1 MRWKHA
7 CIAVLCSAAFG
18 SSVRAQAPTG
28 VTLPEPKLT
37 RQSVFS
43 IPFRVTAS
51 KLGQEPVEVQ
61 LQVSTDMGKSWQL
74 DSRVLPA
81 QGSFNFRGQHDGEYW
96 FVIRT
101 VDAQGQLHPSGP
113 TPPGMRVIIDTTP
126 PALDLFADRG
136 PNNEVRAK
144 WQATDANLDPNS
156 FKLEYQT
163 GPNQPWQPISVE
175 PSRNP
180 QPNVRAG
187 ATTFWPQPNAQGII
201 VRAQVLDRAGNPTI
215 AQINVDQQAQPN
227 AADAAQAG
235 QAIQS
240 VRPATTP
247 TFPTTT
253 TPLYPGATTGGMSDR
268 VTAEVPRSDYRSPAS
283 TVTIPSDPYAPG
295 NGIISSSQKWS
306 ASPSN
311 KTPLVVDNPL
321 VKNASASGASSG
333 TTAMNPGPL
342 NTAQP
347 SMPDRFPVEPRR
359 DNNPFSPA
367 AAERVVSKSAS
378 DASTPTGGAAN
389 QAATLPVGS
398 SNAARPTVPATI
410 YPTTDMPGRTP
421 SGTSNPPVTNR
432 FIPEERGPQLMPGGN
447 QAAADIPPGEEPR
460 RVNSTKFELAY
471 DLDATTSAGATRVDL
486 YGTRDGGKTWTNNG
500 TAAANSGTVAVRV
513 DGEGTYGFRLAVQKA
528 NGTSTQ
534 PRNGDL
540 PEVWV
545 VVDTTKP
552 EAKLTSAELG
562 TGTTA
567 GTLFIRWEAS
577 DAKLAA
583 RPVSLFFAANKGGPW
598 TTIASGL
605 DNSGQYGWKL
615 DRRVPDR
622 VYLRLEVSDEA
633 GNLTA
638 VESADP
644 VSLNPSSPTGRIR
657 GVRPLTDDGA
667 ATRWQTW
674 R

>member
-1 MRWKHA
+1 MRWKFASIVLMVSLAMSTTAHA
-7 CIAVLCSAAFG
+7 QVPGGA
-18 SSVRAQAPTG
+18 
-28 VTLPEPKLT
+28 LPEPKLT
-37 RQSVFS
+37 RQSVFQ
-43 IPFRVTAS
+43 IPFRVTG
-51 KLGQEPVEVQ
+51 KPGQEPVEVQ
-61 LQVSTDMGKSWQL
+61 LHTSIDLGKSWQL
-74 DSRVLPA
+74 DSRVLPT
-81 QGSFNFRGQHDGEYW
+81 QGNFNFRGQHDGEYW

-113 TPPGMRVIIDTTP
+113 TPPGMRVIIDTTS

-144 WQATDANLDPNS
+144 WTATDANLEPNS

-163 GPNQPWQPISVE
+163 GPNQPWQPISLD
-175 PSRNP
+175 PFRGP
-180 QPNVRAG
+180 QANVRAG
-187 ATTFWPQPNAQGII
+187 ATTFWPQPNGQGIV

-227 AADAAQAG
+227 PAIAAPSG

-240 VRPATTP
+240 AQPSTPP
-247 TFPTTT
+247 TFPTSTSPLQSGSSPVGGFQDRVTT
-253 TPLYPGATTGGMSDR
+253 TPGG
-268 VTAEVPRSDYRSPAS
+268 
-283 TVTIPSDPYAPG
+283 TVTIPSDPYAAG
-295 NGIISSSQKWS
+295 SGTLSSNQKWS
-306 ASPSN
+306 PSQN
-311 KTPLVVDNPL
+311 RTPLVVDNPL
-321 VKNASASGASSG
+321 TRSGGAASGSVTNSG
-333 TTAMNPGPL
+333 SVTYNNPGPQGT
-342 NTAQP
+342 NPP

-359 DNNPFSPA
+359 DSNPFTPA
-367 AAERVVSKSAS
+367 AAERVIGKSP
-378 DASTPTGGAAN
+378 DASSPMTGAAN
-389 QAATLPVGS
+389 QGAALAGVPANV
-398 SNAARPTVPATI
+398 ARPSAPVTI
-410 YPTTDMPGRTP
+410 YPTTDAPGRLP
-421 SGTSNPPVTNR
+421 NGNSNPPVANR
-432 FIPEERGPQLMPGGN
+432 FIADERGPQLMSGGS
-447 QAAADIPPGEEPR
+447 QVASEIPPGEEPR

-486 YGTRDGGKTWTNNG
+486 YGTRDGGKTWTVNG
-500 TAAANSGTVAVRV
+500 AAAANSGTVSVRV
-513 DGEGTYGFRLAVQKA
+513 DGEGTYGFRIAVQRA
-528 NGTSTQ
+528 SGTSTA

-552 EAKLTSAELG
+552 DAKLTSAELG

-567 GTLFIRWEAS
+567 GTLFIRWEAT
-577 DAKLAA
+577 DGKLAA

-644 VSLNPSSPTGRIR
+644 VSLNPSQPTGRIR
-657 GVRPLTDDGA
+657 GVRPLSDDGA